1 MSQFNIK
8 TSTFG
13 NHYVVVTGVRCCV
26 QNVSFGK
33 NGDVI
38 NTKNCVHKVHREY
51 WGDPLSTRSINYPER
66 KQVMVLN
73 GFCVFKLDTMQAK
86 IYVIKVKKYP
96 ANAETVYDATGLNI
110 NTRYTWEKLIKV
122 AWMLI

>member
-1 MSQFNIK
+1 MV
-8 TSTFG
+8 
-13 NHYVVVTGVRCCV
+13 Y
-26 QNVSFGK
+26 
-33 NGDVI
+33 
-38 NTKNCVHKVHREY
+38 REY
-51 WGDPLSTRSINYPER
+51 WSDPVSTRSINYPER

>member
-1 MSQFNIK
+1 
-8 TSTFG
+8 
-13 NHYVVVTGVRCCV
+13 
-26 QNVSFGK
+26 
-33 NGDVI
+33 
-38 NTKNCVHKVHREY
+38 
-51 WGDPLSTRSINYPER
+51 
-66 KQVMVLN
+66 MVLN

-122 AWMLI
+122 AWMLIWICASTGVSREKPKGGGVLILLASCEIKNLFSLN